1 VGADDDDNDDNGG
14 GGGATDKSEEP
25 SQPAAATRK
34 RKRNPNRAVLRDAPL
49 ETRVLVTNVR
59 RAGMLCDV
67 AMCAMR
73 SNLAGAPVAYRRGY
87 GNDDDHRDDDDDDDC
102 RSSLLSHLA
111 HSLIPLGFHPPRRDD
126 DDDGGDDDAITTTT
140 AQLPFPAEKSPPPYR
155 SGKSIRRPTTTAA
168 TAIVAVPT
176 KRTLRLFSSWC
187 FGFLNGAGDRRRA
200 ALRRNEAQGASAA
213 TATST
218 RGERRRVRRGRQSEV
233 ENTRLVNPSNDEQ
246 RVDPPSNDDRYLN
259 GRTVFH
265 ANTTADRLIRTLTCL
280 SPQYDEDPQLY
291 DGGGEG
297 GGEGGV
303 SDAIDAVEGITGHEK
318 TLLFLVMLRY
328 VCGCFPFLFISQRTP
343 PS

>member
-1 VGADDDDNDDNGG
+1 V
-14 GGGATDKSEEP
+14 
-25 SQPAAATRK
+25 
-34 RKRNPNRAVLRDAPL
+34 VLRDAPL

-73 SNLAGAPVAYRRGY
+73 SNLAGAPVAHRRGY
-87 GNDDDHRDDDDDDDC
+87 GNDGDHRDDDDDDDDDDC
-102 RSSLLSHLA
+102 RSSLLTHLA
-111 HSLIPLGFHPPRRDD
+111 HSLIPLEFHPPRRDD
-126 DDDGGDDDAITTTT
+126 DDADGDGDGDAITTTT
-140 AQLPFPAEKSPPPYR
+140 AHFPSPAEKSPPPYR

-168 TAIVAVPT
+168 TTIVAVPT
-176 KRTLRLFSSWC
+176 KRTLRLFASWC
-187 FGFLNGAGDRRRA
+187 FGFFNGAGDRRRA
-200 ALRRNEAQGASAA
+200 ALRRNEAQGAAAA
-213 TATST
+213 TAIAT

-233 ENTRLVNPSNDEQ
+233 ENIRRVNPSNYEQ

-265 ANTTADRLIRTLTCL
+265 ATTTTDRLIRTLTCL

-328 VCGCFPFLFISQRTP
+328 VCRCFTFLFISQRTP